1 MDIKEELFKLQD
13 EKFSDF
19 NSRLIPGVD
28 RKKVIGV
35 KTPELKKLAKIIL
48 REYDDCMVFC
58 NSTCKTV

>member
-13 EKFSDF
+13 NKFGDF

-35 KTPELKKLAKIIL
+35 KIPELKKILNDMKI
-48 REYDDCMVFC
+48 
-58 NSTCKTV
+58 